1 MAKHQVVL
9 NKIDD
14 AKRDVARAEAEL
26 ERLMANIEEA
36 PRAEKTTVSE
46 GLQQAFALLRAART
60 DLAVLESLL
69 SDPDD
74 PIA

>member
-1 MAKHQVVL
+1 MANQRTVL

-26 ERLMANIEEA
+26 ERLMATIEEA

-46 GLQQAFALLRAART
+46 GLQHAFALLREART
-60 DLAVLESLL
+60 DLAVLESLV

-74 PIA
+74 PLV